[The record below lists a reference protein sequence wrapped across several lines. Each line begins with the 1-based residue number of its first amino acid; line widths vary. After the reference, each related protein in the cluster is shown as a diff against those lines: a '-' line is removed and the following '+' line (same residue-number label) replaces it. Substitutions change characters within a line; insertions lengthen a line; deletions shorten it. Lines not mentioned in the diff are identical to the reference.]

1 MKKLFLYFT
10 LIVSF
15 VSYSQKTSHFLNKID
30 KTTVKFDGIVS
41 DEEISNAA
49 EISLKYEISP
59 SYNTEALR
67 STVAYVTYSET
78 FLYVGIKAQRD
89 KIISNIINRDDWAM
103 YNGDAISIELDTYGD
118 ARNQI
123 FLVANPS
130 GSLLDAI
137 RLDGRGYSVQSLH
150 SS

>member
-49 EISLKYEISP
+49 AISLKYEISP

-67 STVAYVTYSET
+67 STIAYVTYS
-78 FLYVGIKAQRD
+78 
-89 KIISNIINRDDWAM
+89 
-103 YNGDAISIELDTYGD
+103 
-118 ARNQI
+118 
-123 FLVANPS
+123 
-130 GSLLDAI
+130 
-137 RLDGRGYSVQSLH
+137 
-150 SS
+150 